1 MRLHI
6 TSQLEG
12 QFGVSAKIVEERGGK
27 AIPALACCIGT
38 EARRTVAVC
47 GKAADIEVA
56 QPGTTTMAA

>member
-12 QFGVSAKIVEERGGK
+12 QFGAAAKIAGKRGGK
-27 AIPALACCIGT
+27 VSPALA
-38 EARRTVAVC
+38 VC
-47 GKAADIEVA
+47 GRAADIEVA